1 MRAKDGSM
9 SSGRLIV
16 LPALDAYVDADG
28 HAHATRKFVDG
39 AQAYARAWP
48 GPVTVVLQ
56 PTSRL
61 SNNLDNVRIEPASLG
76 FDFRV
81 MSHRD
86 ERLQHLVREAAVVL
100 SAADHRQ
107 HHLIDWCREAGV
119 PIVLNTELTLRT
131 RWQIARSEGLSL
143 PRLLRRLQWEATEEL
158 RLRRSIRRAA
168 GLQCAG
174 TPTYEAYRHLNP
186 RTMLYFD
193 SRNQADRVVAED
205 RLEARLVELRQAERP
220 LRLAFSGRLV
230 AIKGVDQVPRLC
242 RLLADRGVRFE
253 FRLFGD
259 GPLRPELER
268 EAQRLDLGKF
278 LRIEGA
284 VDYATQLV
292 PTIASSID
300 LFVCPHVQ
308 GDPSCTYIETLACG
322 VPIVGYANE
331 MWTGML
337 RSGVDGWVVPS
348 RDVQALADQVA
359 ALDRDRG
366 RIAQAARAARA
377 FAAQHTFERVF
388 TARVEH
394 LRGVAR
400 PERLAPAVGQRAPVA

>member
-1 MRAKDGSM
+1 M
-9 SSGRLIV
+9 SNGRLLV

-56 PTSRL
+56 PTSRP
-61 SNNLDNVRIEPASLG
+61 SNNLDNVRIAPAALD

-86 ERLQHLVREAAVVL
+86 ERLHDLVREAAVVL
-100 SAADHRQ
+100 SAADYRQ
-107 HHLIDWCREAGV
+107 HHLVDWCRDAGV

-131 RWQIARSEGLSL
+131 RWQIARSEGLSV
-143 PRLLRRLQWEATEEL
+143 PRLLRRLQWEAAEEL

-186 RTMLYFD
+186 RTLLYFD

-205 RLEARLVELRQAERP
+205 RLEARLSELLRADSP
-220 LRLAFSGRLV
+220 LRMAFSGRLV
-230 AIKGVDQVPRLC
+230 SIKGVDQIPRLC

-259 GPLRPELER
+259 GPLRAELER
-268 EAQRLDLGKF
+268 EAQRLGLDGL

-292 PTIASSID
+292 PAIASSVD

-337 RSGVDGWVVPS
+337 RSGVEGWVVPS
-348 RDVQALADQVA
+348 RDVRALADQVA
-359 ALDRDRG
+359 MLDKDRT
-366 RIAQAARAARA
+366 RIVQAARAARA

-388 TARVEH
+388 ATRVEH
-394 LRGVAR
+394 LRGAVR
-400 PERLAPAVGQRAPVA
+400 PERTESAVGRRAPAA